1 MNESALHRMLN
12 SQSTDE
18 ASQDVQ
24 VGASIEPAIELLGA
38 MDIVEAFTALRHE
51 LKLQVRGGRE
61 LQQSL
66 LDSVQRLEQ
75 KVATPPVATPPVA
88 VVANNAP
95 ESRRMAEAIA
105 DIEESLQRAIES
117 ILKKPA
123 AARPEVNLLIPFDE
137 MVSKAPWIAKTFAGK
152 WLEDLRATLAHSIT
166 SGISSDAAQDS
177 THRGLELL
185 LARVHR
191 LMKQCEIERVNV
203 LHQAFDAETMNAVDM
218 IVEPTVPSAHVAQQ
232 LRPLYRWRNTTLRCA
247 EVRIAT

>member
-1 MNESALHRMLN
+1 MNERTLHSMLN

-18 ASQDVQ
+18 VSQDVQ

-75 KVATPPVATPPVA
+75 KVAAPPVAAPPV
-88 VVANNAP
+88 VATSAP

-117 ILKKPA
+117 IVKKPA
-123 AARPEVNLLIPFDE
+123 AARTEFHLLIRFDE
-137 MVSKAPWIAKTFAGK
+137 MVSKAPWIAKVFAGK

-166 SGISSDAAQDS
+166 LGIPSDAAQDS

-191 LMKQCEIERVNV
+191 LMKQCEIERVCV

-218 IVEPTVPSAHVAQQ
+218 IVDPTVPSTHVAQQ

-247 EVRIAT
+247 EVRIAS

>member
-1 MNESALHRMLN
+1 MNERTLHSMLN

-18 ASQDVQ
+18 VSQDVQ

-75 KVATPPVATPPVA
+75 KVSAQPVA
-88 VVANNAP
+88 VVATSAP

-117 ILKKPA
+117 IVKKPA
-123 AARPEVNLLIPFDE
+123 AARTEFHLLIRFDE
-137 MVSKAPWIAKTFAGK
+137 MVSKAPWIAKVFAGK

-166 SGISSDAAQDS
+166 LGIPSDAAQDS

-191 LMKQCEIERVNV
+191 LMKQCEIERVCV

-218 IVEPTVPSAHVAQQ
+218 IVDPTVPSTHVAQQ

-247 EVRIAT
+247 EVRIAS